1 VVVFFYISGHGLGH
15 ASRDLE
21 IITSIRR
28 RRPETRIA
36 VRTSAAPWFF
46 ETSAAG
52 AIELQ
57 TAEVDT
63 GMVQIDSL
71 RLDEDETARRA
82 ASFYATFDDRANA
95 EAALLTRIGADVVV
109 GDVPPLAFAAADR
122 AGVPSIAVSNFTW
135 DWIYGAYP
143 QFDRLA
149 PGVLEKIRN
158 AYGRATKALR
168 LPLHGGFEPMT
179 SVTTDIP
186 LIARQATRSK
196 TITRRALGIDE
207 KAVVVLASFGGY
219 GLRLA
224 YDDIARANSFTLVVT
239 GYEYSGQSA
248 SRPAPS
254 AVEGLNQ
261 DPPFESTADESKPN
275 PGPREA
281 IVARDIPYPDL
292 VAAADVVVSKP
303 GYGIVSECIAN
314 DTALLYTAR
323 GRFVEHDVMVADM
336 PRMLRC
342 RFIPQEDLLAGR
354 WAAAVDALL
363 AQPAPPHKP
372 ATDGAD
378 VAAAEILRNGRTT
391 T

>member
-1 VVVFFYISGHGLGH
+1 MVVFFYISGHGLGH

-21 IITSIRR
+21 VITSIRR

-82 ASFYATFDDRANA
+82 ASFYATFDERANA

-158 AYGRATKALR
+158 AYACATKALR

-224 YDDIARANSFTLVVT
+224 YDDIARANSFTLIVT
-239 GYEYSGQSA
+239 GHEYSE
-248 SRPAPS
+248 P
-254 AVEGLNQ
+254 GL
-261 DPPFESTADESKPN
+261 
-275 PGPREA
+275 REA

-378 VAAAEILRNGRTT
+378 VAAAEILSNGRTT